1 MINNILNLDWSFVY
15 SIINVLFL
23 IVPILLAVAWITV
36 FERKLLAIL
45 QRRTGPNVVGIYGV
59 LQPFSDALKLI
70 LKETVIPGQSN
81 KALFYLAPVSTL
93 IFSLLGWAIIPVGEG
108 LAIFDFSLG
117 ILYTLALSSLGVY
130 GILFSGWSANSN
142 LGS

>member
-59 LQPFSDALKLI
+59 LQPFIREWHYI
-70 LKETVIPGQSN
+70 L
-81 KALFYLAPVSTL
+81 
-93 IFSLLGWAIIPVGEG
+93 
-108 LAIFDFSLG
+108 
-117 ILYTLALSSLGVY
+117 
-130 GILFSGWSANSN
+130 
-142 LGS
+142 